1 MLHRNTGRIS
11 DEVVPR
17 LSEESTVAVLKLF
30 RLIVEKLELLQR
42 WHEFKH
48 VVLEM
53 HFKDQAQ
60 NG

>member
-11 DEVVPR
+11 DEVVSR
-17 LSEESTVAVLKLF
+17 LSEEGTVAVLELL

-53 HFKDQAQ
+53 HF
-60 NG
+60 